1 MEYMQLS
8 MDDYI
13 QSKNEIK
20 QELGGIVKSF
30 VRIGWQLTRIDKS
43 QAFKHDGYNTI
54 SEFAK
59 AEYGMNPSG
68 VSRFMKV
75 YEKYSVPGDT
85 PELQEQYKDFKFNNL
100 VEMLQLQE
108 EDQQIFKPTDKRE
121 DIRELKDFNK
131 ENENNPMNLLDWK
144 SAQSTEDKLRA
155 TIQEFFREK
164 HGVLNTLY
172 SSETYQTGNI
182 KEMSQII
189 NPGDSMSYRKGTV
202 FLMFHQ
208 EDITVKIFN
217 GEMKNIS
224 WEQFF
229 TYVQEIF
236 AEAAAGAKTYE
247 NYFGIPEETPTPT
260 PKEIP
265 KPATKP
271 APEHNVRP
279 ESEIAPAQ
287 QAEPV
292 EEVENSVDK
301 SQKTAVEPKE
311 EEERENT
318 KSDVPSEEPKTKP
331 ENIEKSQETALG
343 ETETQIPGQDNIIN
357 HPEYM
362 PKPAKEPVE
371 APEPM
376 TESHQLPEE
385 QPENNLKPELQEDHF
400 GEVNEMVPEEREIA
414 PAQSEPEE
422 PAAELMTRKEYIDTL
437 TAYGTAEYMARE
449 MKSFSS
455 KTYNTLLTPAFWY
468 EWLKG
473 KVDHN
478 GRALEETRVL

>member
-43 QAFKHDGYNTI
+43 GAYKHDGYNTI

-59 AEYGMNPSG
+59 IEYGMNPSG

-85 PELQEQYKDFKFNNL
+85 PELQEQYREFKFNNL
-100 VEMLQLQE
+100 VEMLQLPE
-108 EDQQIFKPTDKRE
+108 EDQQIFHPEDKRE

-131 ENENNPMNLLDWK
+131 ENESNPMNLLDWK
-144 SAQSTEDKLRA
+144 SAQSTEDKLHA

-164 HGVLNTLY
+164 TGILNTLY
-172 SSETYQTGNI
+172 SSEAYQSGNI
-182 KEMSQII
+182 KEMAQII

-217 GEMKNIS
+217 GEMRNIS
-224 WEQFF
+224 WDQFF
-229 TYVQEIF
+229 TYTWEIF

-247 NYFGIPEETPTPT
+247 NYFGIPEETHDPT

-265 KPATKP
+265 KPTPKP
-271 APEHNVRP
+271 VSNPIPKHDVRP
-279 ESEIAPAQ
+279 EPEIAPAQ
-287 QAEPV
+287 QPES
-292 EEVENSVDK
+292 VENVEKTVDNHEE
-301 SQKTAVEPKE
+301 SQKTAVPEKKDSASGKPKA
-311 EEERENT
+311 
-318 KSDVPSEEPKTKP
+318 DFHSETP
-331 ENIEKSQETALG
+331 ESQPETIEKSQETALP
-343 ETETQIPGQDNIIN
+343 ESEPQIPDQDSIEN

-362 PKPAKEPVE
+362 PE
-371 APEPM
+371 
-376 TESHQLPEE
+376 PEE
-385 QPENNLKPELQEDHF
+385 QPESNLKPELQEDHF
-400 GEVNEMVPEEREIA
+400 GEVNKMVPEELEIA
-414 PAQSEPEE
+414 PAQSGSEP
-422 PAAELMTRKEYIDTL
+422 PAAEPKTRKEYIDTL
-437 TAYGTAEYMARE
+437 TAYGTAEYIARA
-449 MKSFSS
+449 MRQFAN
-455 KTYNTLLTPAFWY
+455 KTYNTLLDPDFWN
-468 EWLKG
+468 EWLNG

-478 GRALEETRVL
+478 GRPWED

>member
-43 QAFKHDGYNTI
+43 GAYKHDGYNTI
-54 SEFAK
+54 AEFART
-59 AEYGMNPSG
+59 EYGMNPSG

-85 PELQEQYKDFKFNNL
+85 PELQEQYKEFKFNNL
-100 VEMLQLQE
+100 VEMLQLPE
-108 EDQQIFKPTDKRE
+108 EDQQIFHPEDKRE

-131 ENENNPMNLLDWK
+131 ENESNPMNLLDWK
-144 SAQSTEDKLRA
+144 SAQNTEDKLHA

-164 HGVLNTLY
+164 TGILNALY
-172 SSETYQTGNI
+172 SSEAYQSGNI
-182 KEMSQII
+182 KEMAQIV

-217 GEMKNIS
+217 GEMRNIS
-224 WEQFF
+224 WDQFF
-229 TYVQEIF
+229 TYTQEIF

-247 NYFGIPEETPTPT
+247 NYFGIPEKTHSST

-265 KPATKP
+265 KPAPKP
-271 APEHNVRP
+271 VSNPILKHDVRP
-279 ESEIAPAQ
+279 ELEIAPAQ
-287 QAEPV
+287 QPES
-292 EEVENSVDK
+292 VENVEKTVDNHEEG
-301 SQKTAVEPKE
+301 QKTAVLEKE
-311 EEERENT
+311 DSVSGNS
-318 KSDVPSEEPKTKP
+318 KVDVHSETPESQP
-331 ENIEKSQETALG
+331 ENIEKSQETALP
-343 ETETQIPGQDNIIN
+343 EPEPQIPGQDSIEN

-362 PKPAKEPVE
+362 PE
-371 APEPM
+371 
-376 TESHQLPEE
+376 PEE
-385 QPENNLKPELQEDHF
+385 QSESNPKPELQEDHL
-400 GEVNEMVPEEREIA
+400 GEVNGMVSEELEIA
-414 PAQSEPEE
+414 PAQSGSEL
-422 PAAELMTRKEYIDTL
+422 PAAEPKTRKEYIDTL
-437 TAYGTAEYMARE
+437 TAYGTAEYIARA
-449 MKSFSS
+449 MRQFAN
-455 KTYNTLLTPAFWY
+455 KTYNTLLDPDFWN
-468 EWLKG
+468 EWLNG

-478 GRALEETRVL
+478 GRPWED

>member
-43 QAFKHDGYNTI
+43 GAYKHDGYNNI
-54 SEFAK
+54 SEFART
-59 AEYGMNPSG
+59 EYGMNPSG

-85 PELQEQYKDFKFNNL
+85 PELKEQYREFKFNNL
-100 VEMLQLQE
+100 VEMLQLPE
-108 EDQQIFKPTDKRE
+108 EDQKIFHPEDKRE

-131 ENENNPMNLLDWK
+131 ENESNPMNLLDWK
-144 SAQSTEDKLRA
+144 SAQSTEDKLHA

-164 HGVLNTLY
+164 TGILNTLY
-172 SSETYQTGNI
+172 SSEAYQSGNI
-182 KEMSQII
+182 KEMAQII

-224 WEQFF
+224 WDQFF
-229 TYVQEIF
+229 TYTREIF

-247 NYFGIPEETPTPT
+247 NYFGIPEETHDPT

-265 KPATKP
+265 KPTPKP
-271 APEHNVRP
+271 VSNPMPKHDVRP
-279 ESEIAPAQ
+279 EPEIAPAQ
-287 QAEPV
+287 QPES
-292 EEVENSVDK
+292 VENVEKTVDNHEEG
-301 SQKTAVEPKE
+301 QKTAVPEKE
-311 EEERENT
+311 DSASGKP
-318 KSDVPSEEPKTKP
+318 KSDFRSETPEFQP
-331 ENIEKSQETALG
+331 ENIEKSQETALS
-343 ETETQIPGQDNIIN
+343 ESEPQIPGQDSIEN

-362 PKPAKEPVE
+362 PE
-371 APEPM
+371 
-376 TESHQLPEE
+376 PEE
-385 QPENNLKPELQEDHF
+385 QPENNPKPELQEDHF
-400 GEVNEMVPEEREIA
+400 GEVNEMVPEELEIA
-414 PAQSEPEE
+414 PAQSGSEP
-422 PAAELMTRKEYIDTL
+422 PAAEPKTRKEYIDTL
-437 TAYGTAEYMARE
+437 TAYGTAEYIARA
-449 MKSFSS
+449 MRQFAN
-455 KTYNTLLTPAFWY
+455 KTYNTLLDPVFWN
-468 EWLKG
+468 EWLNG

-478 GRALEETRVL
+478 GRPWED

>member
-20 QELGGIVKSF
+20 QELGGMVKSF

-54 SEFAK
+54 SEFART
-59 AEYGMNPSG
+59 EYGMNPSG

-75 YEKYSVPGDT
+75 YEKYSIPGDT
-85 PELQEQYKDFKFNNL
+85 PELKEQYREFKFNNL
-100 VEMLQLQE
+100 VEMLQLPE
-108 EDQQIFKPTDKRE
+108 EDQQIFHPEDKRE

-131 ENENNPMNLLDWK
+131 ENESNPMNLLDWK
-144 SAQSTEDKLRA
+144 SAQSTEDKLHA

-164 HGVLNTLY
+164 TGILNTLY
-172 SSETYQTGNI
+172 SSEAYQSGNI
-182 KEMSQII
+182 KEMAQII

-217 GEMKNIS
+217 GEMRNIS
-224 WEQFF
+224 WDQFF
-229 TYVQEIF
+229 TYTQEIF

-247 NYFGIPEETPTPT
+247 NYFGIPEETHDST

-265 KPATKP
+265 KPAPKP
-271 APEHNVRP
+271 VSNPIPEHDVHP

-287 QAEPV
+287 QPES
-292 EEVENSVDK
+292 VENVEKTVDNHEK
-301 SQKTAVEPKE
+301 NQKTAVPEKEDSVPGNPKA
-311 EEERENT
+311 
-318 KSDVPSEEPKTKP
+318 DPHSETPESQI
-331 ENIEKSQETALG
+331 ENIEKSQETALS
-343 ETETQIPGQDNIIN
+343 EPEPQIPGQDSIEN

-362 PKPAKEPVE
+362 PE
-371 APEPM
+371 
-376 TESHQLPEE
+376 PEE
-385 QPENNLKPELQEDHF
+385 QPESNLKPELQEDHLS
-400 GEVNEMVPEEREIA
+400 EANEMVPEVPEIA
-414 PAQSEPEE
+414 PAQSDSEITEVIPK
-422 PAAELMTRKEYIDTL
+422 TRKDYIDTL
-437 TAYGTAEYMARE
+437 TAYGTAEYIA
-449 MKSFSS
+449 KSMRQFAN
-455 KTYNTLLTPAFWY
+455 KTYSTLLDPAFWN
-468 EWLKG
+468 EWLNG

-478 GRALEETRVL
+478 GRPWED

>member
-43 QAFKHDGYNTI
+43 GAYKHDGYNTI

-59 AEYGMNPSG
+59 IEYGMNPSG

-85 PELQEQYKDFKFNNL
+85 PELQEQYREFKFNNL
-100 VEMLQLQE
+100 VEMLQLPE
-108 EDQQIFKPTDKRE
+108 EDQQIFHPEDKRE

-131 ENENNPMNLLDWK
+131 ENESNPMNLLDWK
-144 SAQSTEDKLRA
+144 SAQSTEDKLHA

-164 HGVLNTLY
+164 TGILNTLY
-172 SSETYQTGNI
+172 SSEAYQSGNI
-182 KEMSQII
+182 KEMAQII

-217 GEMKNIS
+217 GEMRNIS
-224 WEQFF
+224 WDQFF
-229 TYVQEIF
+229 TYTWEIF

-247 NYFGIPEETPTPT
+247 NYFGIPEETHDPT

-265 KPATKP
+265 KPTPKP
-271 APEHNVRP
+271 VSNPIPKHDVRP
-279 ESEIAPAQ
+279 EPEIAPAQ
-287 QAEPV
+287 QPES
-292 EEVENSVDK
+292 VENVKKTVDNHEE
-301 SQKTAVEPKE
+301 SQKTAVPEKKDSASGKPKA
-311 EEERENT
+311 
-318 KSDVPSEEPKTKP
+318 DFHSETP
-331 ENIEKSQETALG
+331 ESQPETIEKSQETALP
-343 ETETQIPGQDNIIN
+343 ESEPQIPDQDSIEN

-362 PKPAKEPVE
+362 PE
-371 APEPM
+371 
-376 TESHQLPEE
+376 PEE
-385 QPENNLKPELQEDHF
+385 QPESNLKPELQEDHF
-400 GEVNEMVPEEREIA
+400 GEVNKMVPEELEIA
-414 PAQSEPEE
+414 PAQSGSEP
-422 PAAELMTRKEYIDTL
+422 PAAEPKTRKEYIDTL
-437 TAYGTAEYMARE
+437 TAYGTAEYIARA
-449 MKSFSS
+449 MRQFAN
-455 KTYNTLLTPAFWY
+455 KTYNTLLDPDFWN
-468 EWLKG
+468 EWLNG

-478 GRALEETRVL
+478 GRPWED

>member
-43 QAFKHDGYNTI
+43 GAYKHDGYNTI
-54 SEFAK
+54 AEFAK
-59 AEYGMNPSG
+59 TEYGMNPSG

-85 PELQEQYKDFKFNNL
+85 PELKEQYRKFKFNNL
-100 VEMLQLQE
+100 VEMLQLPE
-108 EDQQIFKPTDKRE
+108 EDQKIFHPEDKRE

-131 ENENNPMNLLDWK
+131 ENESNPMNLLDWK
-144 SAQSTEDKLRA
+144 SAQSTEDKLHA

-164 HGVLNTLY
+164 TGILNTLY
-172 SSETYQTGNI
+172 SSEAYQSGNI
-182 KEMSQII
+182 KKMAQII

-217 GEMKNIS
+217 GEMRNIS
-224 WEQFF
+224 WDQFF
-229 TYVQEIF
+229 TYTQEIF

-247 NYFGIPEETPTPT
+247 NYFGIPEETHDST

-265 KPATKP
+265 KPTPKP
-271 APEHNVRP
+271 VSNPIPEHDVHLEP
-279 ESEIAPAQ
+279 EIAPAQ
-287 QAEPV
+287 QPES
-292 EEVENSVDK
+292 VENVEKTVDNHEK
-301 SQKTAVEPKE
+301 GQKTAVPEKEDSVSGKPKAD
-311 EEERENT
+311 
-318 KSDVPSEEPKTKP
+318 SYSEAPESQP
-331 ENIEKSQETALG
+331 ENIEKSQETALP
-343 ETETQIPGQDNIIN
+343 ESEPQIPGQDSIEN

-362 PKPAKEPVE
+362 PE
-371 APEPM
+371 
-376 TESHQLPEE
+376 PEE
-385 QPENNLKPELQEDHF
+385 QPESNLKPELQEDHL
-400 GEVNEMVPEEREIA
+400 GEANEMVPEVPEIA
-414 PAQSEPEE
+414 PAQSNSEITEVIPK
-422 PAAELMTRKEYIDTL
+422 TRKDYIDML
-437 TAYGTAEYMARE
+437 TAYGTAEYIA
-449 MKSFSS
+449 KSMRQFAN
-455 KTYNTLLTPAFWY
+455 KTYSALLDPVFWN
-468 EWLKG
+468 EWLNE

-478 GRALEETRVL
+478 GRPWED

>member
-8 MDDYI
+8 IDDYI

-43 QAFKHDGYNTI
+43 GAYKHDGYNNI
-54 SEFAK
+54 SEFART
-59 AEYGMNPSG
+59 EYGMNPSG

-85 PELQEQYKDFKFNNL
+85 PELKEQYREFKFNNL
-100 VEMLQLQE
+100 VEMLQLPE
-108 EDQQIFKPTDKRE
+108 EDQQIFHPKDKRE

-131 ENENNPMNLLDWK
+131 ENESNPMNLLDWK
-144 SAQSTEDKLRA
+144 SAQSTEDKLHA

-164 HGVLNTLY
+164 TGILNTLY
-172 SSETYQTGNI
+172 SSEAYQSGNI
-182 KEMSQII
+182 KEMAQII

-224 WEQFF
+224 WDQFF
-229 TYVQEIF
+229 TYTREIF

-247 NYFGIPEETPTPT
+247 NYFGIPEETHDPT

-265 KPATKP
+265 KPTPKP
-271 APEHNVRP
+271 VSNPIPEHDVRP
-279 ESEIAPAQ
+279 EPEIAPAQ
-287 QAEPV
+287 QPEPV
-292 EEVENSVDK
+292 ENVEKTVDNHEEG
-301 SQKTAVEPKE
+301 QKTAVPEKE
-311 EEERENT
+311 DSASGKP
-318 KSDVPSEEPKTKP
+318 KSDFRSETPEFQP
-331 ENIEKSQETALG
+331 ENIEKSQETALS
-343 ETETQIPGQDNIIN
+343 ESEPQIPGQDSIEN

-362 PKPAKEPVE
+362 PE
-371 APEPM
+371 
-376 TESHQLPEE
+376 PEE
-385 QPENNLKPELQEDHF
+385 QPESNPKPELQEDHL
-400 GEVNEMVPEEREIA
+400 GEVNEMVLEELEIA
-414 PAQSEPEE
+414 PAQSGSES
-422 PAAELMTRKEYIDTL
+422 PAAEPKTRKEYIDTL
-437 TAYGTAEYMARE
+437 TAYGTAEYIARA
-449 MKSFSS
+449 MRQFAN
-455 KTYNTLLTPAFWY
+455 KTYNTLLDPVFWN
-468 EWLKG
+468 EWLNG

-478 GRALEETRVL
+478 GRPWED

>member
-30 VRIGWQLTRIDKS
+30 VRIGWQLTRINKS
-43 QAFKHDGYNTI
+43 EAYKHDGYNTI

-59 AEYGMNPSG
+59 AEYGMNASG

-75 YEKYSVPGDT
+75 YEKYSIPGDT
-85 PELQEQYKDFKFNNL
+85 PELQEQYKDFEFNKL
-100 VEMLQLQE
+100 VEMLQLPE
-108 EDQQIFKPTDKRE
+108 EDQQIFRPKDKRE

-172 SSETYQTGNI
+172 SSEAYQTGNI
-182 KEMSQII
+182 KGMAQII

-236 AEAAAGAKTYE
+236 AEAAAGTKTYE
-247 NYFGIPEETPTPT
+247 NYFGIPEETPDPTPEETPKPT
-260 PKEIP
+260 PKPAP
-265 KPATKP
+265 KPE
-271 APEHNVRP
+271 PEHNVRP
-279 ESEIAPAQ
+279 EPEIAPAQ
-287 QAEPV
+287 HPEPV
-292 EEVENSVDK
+292 EKVENSVDK
-301 SQKTAVEPKE
+301 SQKTAAEQKE

-318 KSDVPSEEPKTKP
+318 SSDMPLEEPKTES
-331 ENIEKSQETALG
+331 ENVEKSQETAY
-343 ETETQIPGQDNIIN
+343 EESEPQIPGQDSIEN
-357 HPEYM
+357 HPEYL
-362 PKPAKEPVE
+362 PKPTEKPAAQKESEPKTKSEQPPEHENVDTNKIVEKEP
-371 APEPM
+371 
-376 TESHQLPEE
+376 
-385 QPENNLKPELQEDHF
+385 K
-400 GEVNEMVPEEREIA
+400 IA

-422 PAAELMTRKEYIDTL
+422 SAAGPMTRKEYIDTL
-437 TAYGTAEYMARE
+437 TAYGTAEYIAKAMR
-449 MKSFSS
+449 SFAN
-455 KTYNTLLTPAFWY
+455 KTYNTLLDKDFWN
-468 EWLKG
+468 EWLIG

-478 GRALEETRVL
+478 GRPWEE

>member
-20 QELGGIVKSF
+20 QELGGIVKGF
-30 VRIGWQLTRIDKS
+30 VRIGWQLTRINKS
-43 QAFKHDGYNTI
+43 EAYKHDGYNTI
-54 SEFAK
+54 AEFAK
-59 AEYGMNPSG
+59 AEYGMNASG

-85 PELQEQYKDFKFNNL
+85 PELQEQYKDFEFNKL
-100 VEMLQLQE
+100 VEMLQLPE

-121 DIRELKDFNK
+121 DIRELKDLNK

-144 SAQSTEDKLRA
+144 SAQSTEDKLRV

-172 SSETYQTGNI
+172 SSEAYQTGNI

-236 AEAAAGAKTYE
+236 AEAAAGSRTYE
-247 NYFGIPEETPTPT
+247 NYFGVPEETPDPTPEETSKPIPKPT
-260 PKEIP
+260 PKP
-265 KPATKP
+265 S
-271 APEHNVRP
+271 PEHNVRAEP
-279 ESEIAPAQ
+279 EIAPAQ
-287 QAEPV
+287 QPEPV
-292 EEVENSVDK
+292 EKVENSVDK
-301 SQKTAVEPKE
+301 SQKTAVEQKE
-311 EEERENT
+311 ENSRVNT
-318 KSDVPSEEPKTKP
+318 MQEQPLEEPKTES
-331 ENIEKSQETALG
+331 ENVEKSQETAL
-343 ETETQIPGQDNIIN
+343 TEPESQIPGQDNIIN

-362 PKPAKEPVE
+362 PKPVE
-371 APEPM
+371 
-376 TESHQLPEE
+376 ESVK
-385 QPENNLKPELQEDHF
+385 QPESNPESVLKEEHL
-400 GEVNEMVPEEREIA
+400 GEANGMVPEEPEIA
-414 PAQSEPEE
+414 PAQSEPEFME
-422 PAAELMTRKEYIDTL
+422 KPMTRKEYIDTL
-437 TAYGTAEYMARE
+437 TAYGTAEYLAKA
-449 MKSFSS
+449 MKSFSN
-455 KTYNTLLTPAFWY
+455 KTYITLLDTAFWE
-468 EWLKG
+468 EWLEG
-473 KVDHN
+473 KVN
-478 GRALEETRVL
+478 SSGIPWEE

>member
-43 QAFKHDGYNTI
+43 GAYKHDGYNTI

-59 AEYGMNPSG
+59 IEYGMNPSG

-85 PELQEQYKDFKFNNL
+85 PELQEQYREFKFNNL
-100 VEMLQLQE
+100 VEMLQLPE
-108 EDQQIFKPTDKRE
+108 EDQQIFHPEDKRE

-131 ENENNPMNLLDWK
+131 ENESNPMNLLDWK
-144 SAQSTEDKLRA
+144 SAQSTEDKLHA

-164 HGVLNTLY
+164 TGILNTLY
-172 SSETYQTGNI
+172 SSEAYQSGNI
-182 KEMSQII
+182 KEMAQII

-217 GEMKNIS
+217 GEMRNIS
-224 WEQFF
+224 WDQFF
-229 TYVQEIF
+229 TYTWEIF

-247 NYFGIPEETPTPT
+247 NYFGIPEETHDPT

-265 KPATKP
+265 KPTPKP
-271 APEHNVRP
+271 VSNPIPKHDVRP
-279 ESEIAPAQ
+279 EPEIAPAQ
-287 QAEPV
+287 QPES
-292 EEVENSVDK
+292 VENVEKTVDNHEE
-301 SQKTAVEPKE
+301 SQKTTVPEKKDSASGKPKA
-311 EEERENT
+311 
-318 KSDVPSEEPKTKP
+318 DFHSETP
-331 ENIEKSQETALG
+331 ESQPETIEKSQETALP
-343 ETETQIPGQDNIIN
+343 ESEPQIPDQDSIEN

-362 PKPAKEPVE
+362 PE
-371 APEPM
+371 
-376 TESHQLPEE
+376 PEE
-385 QPENNLKPELQEDHF
+385 QPESNLKPELQEDHF
-400 GEVNEMVPEEREIA
+400 GEVNKMVPEELEIA
-414 PAQSEPEE
+414 PAQSGSEP
-422 PAAELMTRKEYIDTL
+422 PAAEPKTRKEYIDTL
-437 TAYGTAEYMARE
+437 TAYGTAEYIARA
-449 MKSFSS
+449 MRQFAN
-455 KTYNTLLTPAFWY
+455 KTYNTLLDPDFWN
-468 EWLKG
+468 EWLNG

-478 GRALEETRVL
+478 GRPWED

>member
-43 QAFKHDGYNTI
+43 GAYKHDGYNNI

-59 AEYGMNPSG
+59 TEYGMNPSG

-85 PELQEQYKDFKFNNL
+85 PELKEQYREFKFNNL
-100 VEMLQLQE
+100 VEMLQLPE
-108 EDQQIFKPTDKRE
+108 EDQQIFHPKDKRE

-131 ENENNPMNLLDWK
+131 ENESNPMNLLDWK
-144 SAQSTEDKLRA
+144 SAQSTEDKLHA

-164 HGVLNTLY
+164 TGILNTLY
-172 SSETYQTGNI
+172 SSEAYQSGNI
-182 KEMSQII
+182 KEMAQII

-217 GEMKNIS
+217 GEMRNIS
-224 WEQFF
+224 WDQFF
-229 TYVQEIF
+229 TYTREIF
-236 AEAAAGAKTYE
+236 VEAAAGAKTYE
-247 NYFGIPEETPTPT
+247 NYFGIPEETHDPT

-265 KPATKP
+265 KPTPKP
-271 APEHNVRP
+271 VSNPIPEHDVRP
-279 ESEIAPAQ
+279 EPEIAPAQ
-287 QAEPV
+287 QPES
-292 EEVENSVDK
+292 VENVKKTVDNHEEGQK
-301 SQKTAVEPKE
+301 PAVPEKEDSASGKPKADFHSETPESQ
-311 EEERENT
+311 
-318 KSDVPSEEPKTKP
+318 P
-331 ENIEKSQETALG
+331 ENIEKSQETALS
-343 ETETQIPGQDNIIN
+343 EPEPQIPGQDSIEN

-362 PKPAKEPVE
+362 PKPVEPKE
-371 APEPM
+371 
-376 TESHQLPEE
+376 Q
-385 QPENNLKPELQEDHF
+385 
-400 GEVNEMVPEEREIA
+400 EIA
-414 PAQSEPEE
+414 PAQSGSEP
-422 PAAELMTRKEYIDTL
+422 PAAEPKTRKEYIDTL
-437 TAYGTAEYMARE
+437 TAYGTAEYIARA
-449 MKSFSS
+449 MRQFAN
-455 KTYNTLLTPAFWY
+455 YNTLLNPDFWN
-468 EWLKG
+468 EWLNG

-478 GRALEETRVL
+478 GRPWED

>member
-43 QAFKHDGYNTI
+43 GAYKHDGYNTI
-54 SEFAK
+54 AEFART
-59 AEYGMNPSG
+59 EYGMNPSG

-85 PELQEQYKDFKFNNL
+85 PELQEQYMEFKFNNL
-100 VEMLQLQE
+100 VEMLQLPE
-108 EDQQIFKPTDKRE
+108 EDQQIFHPEDKRE

-131 ENENNPMNLLDWK
+131 ENESNPMNLLDWK
-144 SAQSTEDKLRA
+144 SAQSTEDKLHA

-164 HGVLNTLY
+164 TGILNALY
-172 SSETYQTGNI
+172 SSEAYQSENI
-182 KEMSQII
+182 KEMAQIV

-217 GEMKNIS
+217 GEMRNIS
-224 WEQFF
+224 WDQFF
-229 TYVQEIF
+229 TYTWEIF

-247 NYFGIPEETPTPT
+247 NYFGIPEETHDST

-265 KPATKP
+265 KPAPKP
-271 APEHNVRP
+271 VSNPIPEHDVHP
-279 ESEIAPAQ
+279 ESEIASAQ
-287 QAEPV
+287 QPES
-292 EEVENSVDK
+292 VENVEKTVDNHEK
-301 SQKTAVEPKE
+301 SQKTAVPEKEDSVPGNPKAEPH
-311 EEERENT
+311 
-318 KSDVPSEEPKTKP
+318 SETPESQI
-331 ENIEKSQETALG
+331 ENIEKSQETALP
-343 ETETQIPGQDNIIN
+343 EPEPQIPGQDSIKN

-362 PKPAKEPVE
+362 PE
-371 APEPM
+371 
-376 TESHQLPEE
+376 PEE
-385 QPENNLKPELQEDHF
+385 QPESNLKPELQEEHL
-400 GEVNEMVPEEREIA
+400 GEANEMVPEELEIA
-414 PAQSEPEE
+414 PAQSGSEP
-422 PAAELMTRKEYIDTL
+422 PAAEPKTRKEYIDTL
-437 TAYGTAEYMARE
+437 TAYGTAEYIARA
-449 MKSFSS
+449 MRQFAN
-455 KTYNTLLTPAFWY
+455 KTYSTLLDSTFW
-468 EWLKG
+468 ETWLNE

-478 GRALEETRVL
+478 GRTWEN